1 MNQTQAL
8 PKCLKEKTSQAALQ
22 HTTDMVGNSKQDNI
36 SCTQEPSYTIP
47 GSRKQNA
54 QENFA
59 MALKL
64 FPEFLVEDENE
75 WNQPPG
81 DSTVIK
87 GSSANQKVNDR
98 LPGCET
104 TQDIVRWIKNEFG
117 I

>member
-8 PKCLKEKTSQAALQ
+8 SKCLKEKTSQAVLQ
-22 HTTDMVGNSKQDNI
+22 HTTDMVGNSKQDNT

-47 GSRKQNA
+47 GSRKQKA

-64 FPEFLVEDENE
+64 FPEFLLEDVNE

-81 DSTVIK
+81 ESTVMK
-87 GSSANQKVNDR
+87 GSSAIQNGKNR
-98 LPGCET
+98 LLGCERS
-104 TQDIVRWIKNEFG
+104 QDIVQWIKIEFG

>member
-8 PKCLKEKTSQAALQ
+8 PKCLKEKTSQAELQ

-47 GSRKQNA
+47 RSRKQNA
-54 QENFA
+54 NFA

-75 WNQPPG
+75 WNQPPS
-81 DSTVIK
+81 DSTVIN
-87 GSSANQKVNDR
+87 GSSANQKGNNR
-98 LPGCET
+98 LLGSET
-104 TQDIVRWIKNEFG
+104 TQDIVQWIKNEFG

>member
-8 PKCLKEKTSQAALQ
+8 PKCLKEKRNQVALQ
-22 HTTDMVGNSKQDNI
+22 HATDMVGNSKQDNI
-36 SCTQEPSYTIP
+36 SCTQKPSYTIP

-75 WNQPPG
+75 WNQTPG

-87 GSSANQKVNDR
+87 GSSENQKGNNR
-98 LPGCET
+98 LLGCER
-104 TQDIVRWIKNEFG
+104 TQDIVQWIKNEFG

>member
-8 PKCLKEKTSQAALQ
+8 PKCLKEKTSQAELQ

-47 GSRKQNA
+47 RSRKQSA
-54 QENFA
+54 NFA

-81 DSTVIK
+81 YSTVIK
-87 GSSANQKVNDR
+87 GSSANQEGNR
-98 LPGCET
+98 LLGCET
-104 TQDIVRWIKNEFG
+104 TQDIVQWIKNEFG